1 MRFFKIVFIIRIVL
15 LGFFASISS
24 SVFGQLNCGNV
35 YSIDSFSSKNKSLI
49 LKLEL
54 ISTQPNSVK
63 SIKGESLSELCDSL
77 INNCTSSERF
87 LLAHHPYKRIRT
99 SLLPDFVDR
108 CRNRDTL
115 FSYLKCVINDTSRI
129 FYFDGCMIHDESF
142 GEYSYHE
149 IKRKLDSTQR
159 EVIDLQIIQGKTHP
173 YLARDIIRS
182 LPNSDSS
189 NTMIKSLVIDYDQYY
204 ALEKLLQ
211 YNDTNDRSLIYKFI
225 PEHRNECQQLL
236 LYYPPFNLTNYLY
249 SIIPET
255 LTNNWEENDYSSY
268 IKLIDRQDSITRKA
282 IYTSILNQLQ
292 STNFYDIAPEIY
304 NSDFYLF
311 DLKENKAVFTLALL
325 PSLLHID
332 SIDLNEAILFNP
344 ILTENAL
351 LHRLENRTNPYYH
364 ESANAVFQFLNL
376 QPTAKKD
383 SVFLQL
389 CRSSIGGALFE
400 AISTLKPK
408 YSSELASILLERY
421 RKENDP
427 VSFQPNG
434 ICSSIAFL
442 DDPYL
447 NAKIAPELVEKLIEC
462 NLIFDPFSLLQ
473 IVKSANDPI
482 LYERL
487 VTNIEL
493 NKINNCSISSIRF
506 LLELNNKS
514 YNTRLVKYYNKMN
527 QQEIEDNYYLEQ
539 FKDYLI
545 FYNLITN

>member
-1 MRFFKIVFIIRIVL
+1 MRFSKIVFIIRIAL
-15 LGFFASISS
+15 LVFFASISS
-24 SVFGQLNCGNV
+24 SVFGQLNCGDV
-35 YSIDSFSSKNKSLI
+35 YSIDSFSEKNKSLI

-63 SIKGESLSELCDSL
+63 SIEGESLSELCDSL

-87 LLAHHPYKRIRT
+87 LLAYHPDKRIRT
-99 SLLPDFVDR
+99 SLLPDFVGR

-115 FSYLKCVINDTSRI
+115 FSYLKCAINDTSRI
-129 FYFDGCMIHDESF
+129 FYFDGCMFHDESF

-149 IKRKLDSTQR
+149 IQRKLDSTQR

-173 YLARDIIRS
+173 YLARDIIRR

-189 NTMIKSLVIDYDQYY
+189 YTLIKSLVIEYDQYY

-211 YNDTNDRSLIYKFI
+211 FNNTNDRSLIFKFI
-225 PEHRNECQQLL
+225 ADHRNECQELL
-236 LYYPPFNLTNYLY
+236 LYYPPSSLTQYLHTA
-249 SIIPET
+249 IPEA
-255 LTNNWEENDYSSY
+255 LKNNWEENEYSSY

-282 IYTSILNQLQ
+282 IYSSILNQLQ
-292 STNFYDIAPEIY
+292 PTNFYAIAPEIY

-311 DLKENKAVFTLALL
+311 DLKENKAVYTLALL

-351 LHRLENRTNPYYH
+351 LHRLKNKTDPFDN

-389 CRSSIGGALFE
+389 CKSSIGGALFE

-421 RKENDP
+421 QKENDP
-427 VSFQPNG
+427 GSFQPNG

-462 NLIFDPFSLLQ
+462 NLIYDPFSILQ
-473 IVKSANDPI
+473 IIKSANDPI

-493 NKINNCSISSIRF
+493 KQINNCSISSIRF
-506 LLELNNKS
+506 LLELNNKT
-514 YNTRLVKYYNKMN
+514 YNTRLVKRYKEIS
-527 QQEIEDNYYLEQ
+527 QEQIEDNYYHEQ